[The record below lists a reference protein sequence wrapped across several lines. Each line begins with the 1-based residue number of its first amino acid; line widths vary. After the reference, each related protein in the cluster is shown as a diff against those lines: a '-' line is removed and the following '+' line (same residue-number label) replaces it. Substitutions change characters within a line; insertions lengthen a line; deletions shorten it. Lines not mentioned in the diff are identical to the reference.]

1 MQYGLSGGR
10 IKGLSKKNSKKIELG
25 EDSFILCI
33 IFITSL
39 LLSRVTIM
47 FGEGDISGVSPFGL
61 AFLISIVMTK
71 TQNKIL
77 SAATGAIIGY
87 FTVNATLSDGWIYL
101 TTVLTILGYT
111 FLVNKFKK
119 NISVLSL
126 FLLIF
131 LSYTIYNLMIVKYD
145 FGVSVTIS
153 ILNTVLI
160 VPVYF
165 VVKYSLR
172 CIGEY
177 NTNYFFNTEE
187 IISIAIIICLM
198 AAGIG
203 EISIVG
209 VSIKNIISLAI
220 VISIAY
226 IGGSAN
232 GAAIGITMGV
242 ILGITSGDMISGIG
256 IYGSVGLIVGLF
268 KDTGKIFS
276 FLSSMIVFLI
286 LSLYSKGLYVQGIFE
301 ILIGGFI
308 FLLIPKKILKTLELE
323 LCKEVKIDAMQEE
336 HLNQIKDEFTR
347 KVQGFE
353 NTLGVVSKSLRN
365 ISDNDKLSY
374 KNRSTALIE
383 NLADRVCENCEN
395 CNRCWD
401 REFTQTYNAFQL
413 LLKGREEGR
422 DYFPME
428 LEKKCINKYDLIRNS
443 EDVLNILNANEITK
457 RKLSEG
463 RILISNHLNNMSNNL
478 YNMVGDIKRDIDW
491 CLDVERI
498 VRRELNKNSIKY
510 KEVFCF
516 NDKGG
521 KVNIKINMEKCS
533 RCDYC
538 IKNVLPVVNKVMKN
552 PMMISDEGCR
562 IKPNNK
568 ECSILLKE
576 MPKYKI
582 KSYAG
587 VRVKEGEQ
595 YTGDTCTFGNY
606 PGGKYVTIL
615 SDGMGSGPE
624 AGKESKITVDLVEK
638 FIEEGLGINTA
649 LETVNSIMSMKF
661 EEDEKFA
668 TLDLNTIDL
677 YTGKAHFYK
686 VGAAASFIKRG
697 NKINKIS
704 SNMPPFGLVDKIEVE
719 SVEEMI
725 NGGDLIITLSDGVL
739 DVDKDGVGDSKWLED
754 YLIKNDS
761 DPKDLAMD
769 ILEYSR
775 DINGGK
781 IKDDMTIIVSKVYS
795 VY

>member
-10 IKGLSKKNSKKIELG
+10 IKGLSKKNSKKLEFREGALT
-25 EDSFILCI
+25 LCV
-33 IFITSL
+33 IFVTSI

-61 AFLISIVMTK
+61 AFLISMVMTK
-71 TQNKIL
+71 SQNKII
-77 SAATGAIIGY
+77 SSATGAIVGY
-87 FTVNATLSDGWIYL
+87 FTVNATLSDGWVYL
-101 TTVLTILGYT
+101 TTVLIILGYN
-111 FLVNKFKK
+111 FFISKIKK
-119 NISVLSL
+119 NANEGIL
-126 FLLIF
+126 FTLIF
-131 LSYTIYNLMIVKYD
+131 LSYMIYDLMIIKYD
-145 FGVSVTIS
+145 FGVSVTIA
-153 ILNTVLI
+153 ILNTILI

-165 VVKYSLR
+165 IVKYSLK

-177 NTNYFFNTEE
+177 NTNYFFSTEE
-187 IISIAIIICLM
+187 IISISIIICLM

-203 EISIVG
+203 GVSLAG

-220 VISIAY
+220 VISIGY
-226 IGGSAN
+226 IGGSSN

-286 LSLYSKGLYVQGIFE
+286 LSLYSKGLYMEGVFE
-301 ILIGGFI
+301 ILVGGFI

-323 LCKEVKIDAMQEE
+323 LCKETKIDIMQEE

-353 NTLGVVSKSLRN
+353 NTLSVVSKSLRN

-383 NLADRVCENCEN
+383 NLADRVCENCES
-395 CNRCWD
+395 CNKCWD

-422 DYFPME
+422 DYFPIE

-463 RILISNHLNNMSNNL
+463 RLLISNHLNNMSNNL
-478 YNMVGDIKRDIDW
+478 YNMVGDVKRDISW

-521 KVNIKINMEKCS
+521 KINIKINMENCS
-533 RCDYC
+533 RGNYC
-538 IKNVLPVVNKVMKN
+538 SKNVLPVINKVMRN
-552 PMMISDEGCR
+552 PMMISEEGCR
-562 IKPNNK
+562 IQPNNK

-576 MPKYKI
+576 MPKFRVT
-582 KSYAG
+582 SYAG

-606 PGGKYVTIL
+606 PGGKYATIL

-638 FIEEGLGINTA
+638 FIEEGLGIDTA
-649 LETVNSIMSMKF
+649 LDTVNSIMSMKF

-677 YTGKAHFYK
+677 YTGKANFYK

-697 NKINKIS
+697 NKINKIA

-719 SVEEMI
+719 SVEETI
-725 NGGDLIITLSDGVL
+725 KGGDLIITLSDGVL
-739 DVDKDGVGDSKWLED
+739 DVDKNGVGDSRWLEE
-754 YLIKNDS
+754 YLLKNDS
-761 DPKDLAMD
+761 DPKDLTMD

-775 DINGGK
+775 EINGGK